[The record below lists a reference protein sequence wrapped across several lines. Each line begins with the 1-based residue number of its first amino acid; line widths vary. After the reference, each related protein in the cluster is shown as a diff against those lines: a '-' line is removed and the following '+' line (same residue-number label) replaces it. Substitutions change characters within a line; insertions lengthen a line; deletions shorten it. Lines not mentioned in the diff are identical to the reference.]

1 MPVEFGIWR
10 VGAKPE
16 KVSLTGFGRE
26 RDLED
31 VLWSDISIL
40 DPELML
46 IGRQVATDFQK
57 LIDIL
62 AITADGNLVI
72 VELKRDQTPRDV
84 VAQTLDYASWVKRL
98 SHENIVQIFTK
109 TFPEQSFEAAFSAKF
124 GINPPEDLNE
134 THQIV
139 IVATEL
145 DNSTERIVNY
155 LSEDYGVPI
164 NVVFVRTFKHGAETF
179 LARSWLISPDKAE
192 SNSER
197 SLVREKT
204 KEAWNG
210 QDYYVNI
217 QEEPERSWDDC
228 VKYGFISAG
237 GGRKYSQLLQPLQ
250 PGHRVF
256 AYIPKNGNVKGYVG
270 VGIVTEPSV
279 PVDKFIVNGTPILQL
294 PLAATDMGKY
304 ANDPALAEHLVRVKW
319 EKTFPRDKAIWE
331 PGMFTNPNCACK
343 LRNKFTL
350 EKLISAFGLEK

>member
-1 MPVEFGIWR
+1 MPVEFGIWK

-40 DPELML
+40 DSELML

-57 LIDIL
+57 FIDLL
-62 AITADGNLVI
+62 AITSEGNLVI
-72 VELKRDQTPRDV
+72 VELKRDQTPREV
-84 VAQTLDYASWVKRL
+84 VAQTLDYASWVKSL
-98 SHENIVQIFTK
+98 SHDAIVQIFTK
-109 TFPEQSFEAAFSAKF
+109 NFPDQSFEAAFSAKF
-124 GINPPEDLNE
+124 GATPPEDLNQ
-134 THQIV
+134 THQTM

-145 DNSTERIVNY
+145 DNSTERIINY

-164 NVVFVRTFKHGAETF
+164 NVVFVQAFKHGADTF
-179 LARSWLISPDKAE
+179 LARSWLISPEKAE

-210 QDYYVNI
+210 QDFYAAI
-217 QEEPERSWDDC
+217 GDGEHRAWDDC

-237 GGRKYSQLLQPLQ
+237 GGRWYIRTLEQLK

-256 AYIPKNGNVKGYVG
+256 AYIPKVGYVG
-270 VGIVTEPSV
+270 VIRS
-279 PVDKFIVNGTPILQL
+279 
-294 PLAATDMGKY
+294 
-304 ANDPALAEHLVRVKW
+304 R
-319 EKTFPRDKAIWE
+319 
-331 PGMFTNPNCACK
+331 
-343 LRNKFTL
+343 
-350 EKLISAFGLEK
+350 